1 MEAYNYLSCCL
12 FRICHLESRNTPVQY
27 RLLEKQKY
35 FSRFMH
41 EKYRGKDAN
50 LVAETG
56 ISTVIFI
63 HISFTYSTKKT
74 DMFIIF
80 FRTLLITFL
89 RGRIFLFHLAIN
101 FFALVQK

>member
-1 MEAYNYLSCCL
+1 
-12 FRICHLESRNTPVQY
+12 
-27 RLLEKQKY
+27 
-35 FSRFMH
+35 MH

-63 HISFTYSTKKT
+63 HTFLTYTTKTT
-74 DMFIIF
+74 DMFEGIIF
-80 FRTLLITFL
+80 CRTLLITFL